1 MRLSTWLDASDPSLV
16 PPGGDEGQVGLG
28 DPEGDGQSPWAHT
41 HISSSRCLQRARDS
55 TNCTPPAGQMPFAE
69 RLWREG
75 GRHQTLGPPI
85 SSTTTPSPGALRD
98 SVPTA
103 HPPSPVGQKGPER
116 GRGWAARGPKV
127 SKAGR

>member
-1 MRLSTWLDASDPSLV
+1 MRLSTWLDASDPGLV
-16 PPGGDEGQVGLG
+16 PPRGDEGQVGRG
-28 DPEGDGQSPWAHT
+28 DTEGGGQSPGAHT
-41 HISSSRCLQRARDS
+41 HISSSSCLQRARDS
-55 TNCTPPAGQMPFAE
+55 TNRTPPAGQMPFAE
-69 RLWREG
+69 RLWGEG
-75 GRHQTLGPPI
+75 GRHQTLRPPI
-85 SSTTTPSPGALRD
+85 SSAPSPGALRD